1 MHRPAAAV
9 IGAHGFLGSALS
21 RELAAAGIPFT
32 PLTRESPLATRRG
45 PAPSLRTARVV
56 FDMAASIN
64 LAIARE
70 RPERVAADHA
80 RFSRL
85 LDLLAGLDSPPV
97 VVFMSSG
104 GAIYSPASPPPYA
117 EDAPTGPSSAYGM
130 AKLVMEAELERRW
143 PAVPGVI
150 LRLANAYGPGQRTG
164 TGQGVI
170 AHWLEAMARDEPA
183 TIFGDPDARR
193 DYVYSGDVCRALLS
207 VYRLACEDRDFGRT
221 GTRTLNIGSGAPTSL
236 RELHGLVEQ
245 ATGRRLAMTFTAGR
259 SIDRRDVWL
268 DTRKAATV
276 LCWRP
281 QVALPEGISR
291 AWRQLQAAQIRA

>member
-1 MHRPAAAV
+1 VHRPATAV
-9 IGAHGFLGSALS
+9 IGAQGFLGSALR
-21 RELAAAGIPFT
+21 RELAAAGVPFT
-32 PLTRESPLATRRG
+32 PFTRESPLATRRG
-45 PAPSLRTARVV
+45 AAASLRAARVV
-56 FDMAASIN
+56 FHMATSIN
-64 LAIARE
+64 PAIARD

-80 RFSRL
+80 QFTRL
-85 LDLLAGLDSPPV
+85 LDLLAELDSPPV

-143 PAVPGVI
+143 PALPGMT

-183 TIFGDPDARR
+183 TIFGDPDAKR

-207 VYRLACEDRDFGRT
+207 VYRLACEDHDFGRT
-221 GTRTLNIGSGAPTSL
+221 GPRAVNIGSGTPTSL

-245 ATGRRLAMTFTAGR
+245 ATGRRLAVTFTAGR
-259 SIDRRDVWL
+259 SFDRRDVWL
-268 DTRKAATV
+268 DARKAAMV

-281 QVALPEGISR
+281 KVALLEGISR